1 MKESFVFYRTFYEA
15 ISEVP
20 EESQLELFKAICE
33 YSLNNKLPELE
44 NKISKVIFKLIKP
57 NIDSAKA
64 RYERAVEGG
73 KMGGRPSKISNEQI
87 EKLMEEGK
95 TNKEIAEIL
104 GCSKKNI
111 EYRIKKI
118 KNSNPKNPKNLNVD
132 VNVDVNVDDNV
143 DDNVDENG
151 ECVYNTPTTQC
162 TSPTPTLD
170 ELRSYCLENGMEDFN
185 YEKFYNHYES
195 NGWINK
201 NGSEIKNWKAKVRYW
216 YKDDEQ
222 NGKLIKRQD
231 TSRRLG

>member
-1 MKESFVFYRTFYEA
+1 MNESFVFYRSFYEA
-15 ISEVP
+15 INEVP
-20 EESQLELFKAICE
+20 EENQLELFKAICE
-33 YSLNNKLPELE
+33 YSLNNKLPKLE
-44 NKISKVIFKLIKP
+44 NKISRVIFKLIKP

-87 EKLMEEGK
+87 EKLREEGK

-104 GCSKKNI
+104 GCSEKNI

-132 VNVDVNVDDNV
+132 VNVDDNV
-143 DDNVDENG
+143 DVNG
-151 ECVYNTPTTQC
+151 ECVDEFLGNNPKNDSHTTP
-162 TSPTPTLD
+162 PTPTLD

>member
-1 MKESFVFYRTFYEA
+1 MKESFVFYRSFYEA

-57 NIDSAKA
+57 NIDSASA
-64 RYERAVEGG
+64 RYIASVENGKKGG
-73 KMGGRPSKISNEQI
+73 NPNFKRGQRNPYYPQKKDNLDIT
-87 EKLMEEGK
+87 K
-95 TNKEIAEIL
+95 TLPKDNL
-104 GCSKKNI
+104 GD
-111 EYRIKKI
+111 
-118 KNSNPKNPKNLNVD
+118 NLNVD
-132 VNVDVNVDDNV
+132 GDV

-201 NGSEIKNWKAKVRYW
+201 NGTEIKNWKAKVRYW

-222 NGKLIKRQD
+222 NGKLIKHQD
-231 TSRRLG
+231 TSRRLE